1 MKNRRDFLKIGGV
14 ISVGAFIAPFIS
26 CKKPFLRPFTYI
38 TGSLTGSLTGSYS
51 GSLTGSYSGSW
62 DTITGSMNYSQSFEK

>member
-38 TGSLTGSLTGSYS
+38 TGSLTGS
-51 GSLTGSYSGSW
+51 YSGSW

>member
-51 GSLTGSYSGSW
+51 GSW